1 MHYQRPK
8 ITGAVGLLELM
19 LTLMIIGVILALGTA
34 YYYNAQTSNA
44 VNLAMQNAQ
53 GLYGAF
59 TKCIADNGSTNAN
72 TTCSISQ
79 MVSQNY
85 LPSMYQPSSADCTAN
100 DETCTSSA
108 NPWGGSMLVAL
119 IPSPSKLCSTD
130 TSPYV
135 QVTITAIPQKA
146 CMQLVGRLTQSFTTG
161 QCISDPS
168 CADENSNTVEINY

>member
-1 MHYQRPK
+1 MRYQRSK
-8 ITGAVGLLELM
+8 IAGAVGLLELM

-34 YYYNAQTSNA
+34 YYYNTKTSNA

-59 TKCIADNGSTNAN
+59 TKCIADNGNTNVN
-72 TTCSISQ
+72 TICSISQ

-85 LPSMYQPSSADCTAN
+85 LPSMYQLSSPNCAPD
-100 DETCTSSA
+100 DESCTSTA
-108 NPWGGSMLVAL
+108 NPWDGGMFVAL

-130 TSPYV
+130 SSPYV

-146 CMQLVGRLTQSFTTG
+146 CLQLVGRVTQSFTTG

-168 CADENSNTVEINY
+168 CADEDSNTVEINY